1 MSENK
6 HELFI
11 EPIDVG
17 VIYLSPDEAQEIT
30 HVHIKLSKPFP
41 KKDAK
46 KLVNRW
52 LSQPKLLEA
61 CKAMDIYFGGM
72 SDDSSLDEPA
82 RDAVMR
88 NRAAIVEAEKG
99 RSI

>member
-1 MSENK
+1 MSAN
-6 HELFI
+6 I
-11 EPIDVG
+11 
-17 VIYLSPDEAQEIT
+17 VIAKFALNDLPEWNEANA
-30 HVHIKLSKPFP
+30 L
-41 KKDAK
+41 
-46 KLVNRW
+46 LVAAA
-52 LSQPKLLEA
+52 PKLLEA

-99 RSI
+99 SG